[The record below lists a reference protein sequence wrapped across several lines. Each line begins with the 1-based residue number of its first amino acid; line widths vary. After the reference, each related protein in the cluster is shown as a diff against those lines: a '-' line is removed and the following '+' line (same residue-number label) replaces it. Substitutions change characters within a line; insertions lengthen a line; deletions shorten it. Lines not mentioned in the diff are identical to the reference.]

1 MTIAIDALGQ
11 QTDQLTAGLEN
22 LNSLADSFGT
32 RMVKAFAGAVIYGRK
47 FSDVLQGL
55 ALSLANSALAAALKP
70 LGDLLGGLFG
80 NLIPSARGTVLAG
93 GAAVPFAA
101 GGIVT
106 SPTLFPMRGAM
117 GLMGEA
123 GPEAI
128 MPLARGP
135 DGRLG
140 IRGGGGG
147 ITVTVNISTPDARS
161 FQASQSQ
168 ISAMM
173 ARAVARGSRNL

>member
-1 MTIAIDALGQ
+1 MTNSVETLSQ
-11 QTDQLTAGLEN
+11 QTDQLVSG
-22 LNSLADSFGT
+22 LNSLNNLADSFGN

-55 ALSLANSALAAALKP
+55 ALSLANSALTAGLKP
-70 LGDLLGGLFG
+70 LGNLLGGLFG
-80 NLIPSARGTVLAG
+80 NIFASARGSILSN
-93 GAAVPFAA
+93 GAIMPFAS
-101 GGIVT
+101 GGIVN
-106 SPTLFPMRGAM
+106 SPTLFPLRGAT

-140 IRGGGGG
+140 VRGGGGTSV
-147 ITVTVNISTPDARS
+147 IVNISTPDARS
-161 FQASQSQ
+161 FMSAQSQ
-168 ISAMM
+168 VSAMM
-173 ARAVARGSRNL
+173 ARAVARGQRNL